1 MQQDKLKK
9 TLKLAWSK
17 GLSLFMAMAGAI
29 LLVFLLFRFDSILD
43 QILRVCNILMPIIM
57 GIVIAYL
64 LNPVVEFYERHL
76 DRSLGKFIEK
86 KTKKKVSMRGLSI
99 FISVII
105 VLAVIALLIMMVVPQ
120 IYTNISNLV
129 YSLPEQI
136 QNLVGKLMELAK
148 NNEKVRNAIN
158 GFYDN
163 FMNYITNWIKSDML
177 GQVSVVIDGIMGIFG
192 TAVNCLVA
200 FIVAIYVLLSK
211 ETFRRQIKKV
221 INAFFNER
229 QTNVIVSV
237 VKESDKIFGGFI
249 SGKIIDSFII
259 GVICFVC
266 CLILRMPYVALV
278 SVIVGVTNLIP
289 FFGPYIG
296 AIPSAVLILLD
307 SPSKGIVF
315 IIFIAILQQVDGNLL
330 GPAILG
336 ESTGLSAFWVLFSIL
351 LFGGMW
357 GIIGMI
363 IGVPLFAVI
372 YRIIADFINWKLQ
385 KKELSCVT
393 DQYRNLRTI
402 REEEGKK
409 AEYITY
415 TKEELMAK
423 KAAKKQHWDERKEK
437 QKEKML
443 YYKEKI
449 CSSEQNKKK

>member
-163 FMNYITNWIKSDML
+163 IMNYITNWIKSDML
-177 GQVSVVIDGIMGIFG
+177 GQVSVVIDRIMGIFG

-211 ETFRRQIKKV
+211 ETFRRQIKKG

-278 SVIVGVTNLIP
+278 SVIIGVTNLIP

-315 IIFIAILQQVDGNLL
+315 IIFIAILQQVDGNII
-330 GPAILG
+330 GPKILG
-336 ESTGLSAFWVLFSIL
+336 QSTGLSPFWVVFAIFLGNG
-351 LFGGMW
+351 LFGIVGLF
-357 GIIGMI
+357 
-363 IGVPLFAVI
+363 IGVPLWAVVYYLI
-372 YRIIADFINWKLQ
+372 KRYVNYRIRIKEQVEAEHIQ
-385 KKELSCVT
+385 K
-393 DQYRNLRTI
+393 
-402 REEEGKK
+402 
-409 AEYITY
+409 
-415 TKEELMAK
+415 
-423 KAAKKQHWDERKEK
+423 
-437 QKEKML
+437 
-443 YYKEKI
+443 
-449 CSSEQNKKK
+449 

>member
-9 TLKLAWSK
+9 RLKLAWSK

-163 FMNYITNWIKSDML
+163 IMNYITNWIKSDML
-177 GQVSVVIDGIMGIFG
+177 GQVSVVIDRIMGIFG

-211 ETFRRQIKKV
+211 ETFRRQIKKG

-315 IIFIAILQQVDGNLL
+315 IIFIAILQQVDGNII
-330 GPAILG
+330 GPKILG
-336 ESTGLSAFWVLFSIL
+336 QSTGLSPFWVVFAIFLGNG
-351 LFGGMW
+351 LFGIVGLF
-357 GIIGMI
+357 
-363 IGVPLFAVI
+363 IGVPLWAVVYYLI
-372 YRIIADFINWKLQ
+372 KRYVNYRIRIKEQVEAENIQ
-385 KKELSCVT
+385 K
-393 DQYRNLRTI
+393 
-402 REEEGKK
+402 
-409 AEYITY
+409 
-415 TKEELMAK
+415 
-423 KAAKKQHWDERKEK
+423 
-437 QKEKML
+437 
-443 YYKEKI
+443 
-449 CSSEQNKKK
+449 

>member
-163 FMNYITNWIKSDML
+163 IMNYITNWIKSDML
-177 GQVSVVIDGIMGIFG
+177 GQVSVVIDRIMGIFG

-211 ETFRRQIKKV
+211 ETFRRQIKKG

-315 IIFIAILQQVDGNLL
+315 IIFIAILQQVDGNII
-330 GPAILG
+330 GPKILG
-336 ESTGLSAFWVLFSIL
+336 QSTGLSPFWVVFAIFLGNG
-351 LFGGMW
+351 LFGIVGLF
-357 GIIGMI
+357 
-363 IGVPLFAVI
+363 IGVPLWAVI
-372 YRIIADFINWKLQ
+372 YYLIKRYVNYRIRIKEQVEAEHIQ
-385 KKELSCVT
+385 K
-393 DQYRNLRTI
+393 
-402 REEEGKK
+402 
-409 AEYITY
+409 
-415 TKEELMAK
+415 
-423 KAAKKQHWDERKEK
+423 
-437 QKEKML
+437 
-443 YYKEKI
+443 
-449 CSSEQNKKK
+449 

>member
-163 FMNYITNWIKSDML
+163 IMNYITNWIKSDML
-177 GQVSVVIDGIMGIFG
+177 GQVSVVIDRIMGIFG

-211 ETFRRQIKKV
+211 ETFRRQIKKG

-259 GVICFVC
+259 GVICSVC

-307 SPSKGIVF
+307 SPSKGIVV
-315 IIFIAILQQVDGNLL
+315 IIFIAILQQVDGNII
-330 GPAILG
+330 GPKILG
-336 ESTGLSAFWVLFSIL
+336 QSTGLSPFWVVFAIFLGNG
-351 LFGGMW
+351 LFGIVGLF
-357 GIIGMI
+357 
-363 IGVPLFAVI
+363 IGVPPWAVVYYLI
-372 YRIIADFINWKLQ
+372 KRYVNYRIRIKEQVEAEHIQ
-385 KKELSCVT
+385 K
-393 DQYRNLRTI
+393 
-402 REEEGKK
+402 
-409 AEYITY
+409 
-415 TKEELMAK
+415 
-423 KAAKKQHWDERKEK
+423 
-437 QKEKML
+437 
-443 YYKEKI
+443 
-449 CSSEQNKKK
+449 

>member
-9 TLKLAWSK
+9 TLKLAWSN

-129 YSLPEQI
+129 YSFPEQI
-136 QNLVGKLMELAK
+136 QDLVGKLMELAK

-163 FMNYITNWIKSDML
+163 LMNYITNWIKSDML

-315 IIFIAILQQVDGNLL
+315 IIFIAILQQVDGNII
-330 GPAILG
+330 GPKILG
-336 ESTGLSAFWVLFSIL
+336 QSTGLSPFWVVFAIFLGNG
-351 LFGGMW
+351 LFGIVGLF
-357 GIIGMI
+357 
-363 IGVPLFAVI
+363 IGVPLWAVVYYLI
-372 YRIIADFINWKLQ
+372 KRYVNYRIRIKEHVEAEHIQ
-385 KKELSCVT
+385 K
-393 DQYRNLRTI
+393 
-402 REEEGKK
+402 
-409 AEYITY
+409 
-415 TKEELMAK
+415 
-423 KAAKKQHWDERKEK
+423 
-437 QKEKML
+437 
-443 YYKEKI
+443 
-449 CSSEQNKKK
+449 

>member
-99 FISVII
+99 LISVII

-163 FMNYITNWIKSDML
+163 IMNYITNWIKSDML
-177 GQVSVVIDGIMGIFG
+177 GQVSVVIDRIMGIFG

-211 ETFRRQIKKV
+211 ETFRRQIKKG

-315 IIFIAILQQVDGNLL
+315 IIFIAILQQVDGNII
-330 GPAILG
+330 GPKILG
-336 ESTGLSAFWVLFSIL
+336 QSTGLSPFWVVFAIFLGNG
-351 LFGGMW
+351 LFGIVGLF
-357 GIIGMI
+357 
-363 IGVPLFAVI
+363 IGVPLWAVI
-372 YRIIADFINWKLQ
+372 YYLIKRYVNYRIRIKEQVEAEHIQ
-385 KKELSCVT
+385 K
-393 DQYRNLRTI
+393 
-402 REEEGKK
+402 
-409 AEYITY
+409 
-415 TKEELMAK
+415 
-423 KAAKKQHWDERKEK
+423 
-437 QKEKML
+437 
-443 YYKEKI
+443 
-449 CSSEQNKKK
+449 

>member
-86 KTKKKVSMRGLSI
+86 NTKKKVSMRGLSI

-129 YSLPEQI
+129 YSFPEQI
-136 QNLVGKLMELAK
+136 QDLAGKLMELAK

-315 IIFIAILQQVDGNLL
+315 IIFIAILQQVDGNII
-330 GPAILG
+330 GPKILG
-336 ESTGLSAFWVLFSIL
+336 QSTGLSPFWVVFAIFLGNG
-351 LFGGMW
+351 LFGIVGLF
-357 GIIGMI
+357 
-363 IGVPLFAVI
+363 IGVPLWAVVYYLI
-372 YRIIADFINWKLQ
+372 KRYVNYRIRIKEQVEAEHIQ
-385 KKELSCVT
+385 K
-393 DQYRNLRTI
+393 
-402 REEEGKK
+402 
-409 AEYITY
+409 
-415 TKEELMAK
+415 
-423 KAAKKQHWDERKEK
+423 
-437 QKEKML
+437 
-443 YYKEKI
+443 
-449 CSSEQNKKK
+449 

>member
-1 MQQDKLKK
+1 
-9 TLKLAWSK
+9 
-17 GLSLFMAMAGAI
+17 
-29 LLVFLLFRFDSILD
+29 
-43 QILRVCNILMPIIM
+43 M

-129 YSLPEQI
+129 YSFPEQI
-136 QNLVGKLMELAK
+136 QDLVGKLMELAK

-315 IIFIAILQQVDGNLL
+315 IIFIAILQQVDGNII
-330 GPAILG
+330 GPKILG
-336 ESTGLSAFWVLFSIL
+336 QSTGLSPFWVVFAIFLGNG
-351 LFGGMW
+351 LFGIVGLF
-357 GIIGMI
+357 
-363 IGVPLFAVI
+363 IGVPLWAVVYYLI
-372 YRIIADFINWKLQ
+372 KRYVNYRIRI
-385 KKELSCVT
+385 KE
-393 DQYRNLRTI
+393 
-402 REEEGKK
+402 
-409 AEYITY
+409 
-415 TKEELMAK
+415 
-423 KAAKKQHWDERKEK
+423 
-437 QKEKML
+437 
-443 YYKEKI
+443 
-449 CSSEQNKKK
+449 

>member
-99 FISVII
+99 FISVLI

-163 FMNYITNWIKSDML
+163 IMNYITNWIKSDML
-177 GQVSVVIDGIMGIFG
+177 GQVSVVIDRIMGIFG

-211 ETFRRQIKKV
+211 ETFRRQIKKG

-315 IIFIAILQQVDGNLL
+315 IIFIAILQQVDGNII
-330 GPAILG
+330 GPKILG
-336 ESTGLSAFWVLFSIL
+336 QSTGLSPFWVVFAIFLGNG
-351 LFGGMW
+351 LFGIVGLF
-357 GIIGMI
+357 
-363 IGVPLFAVI
+363 IGVPLWAVVYYLI
-372 YRIIADFINWKLQ
+372 KRYVNYRIRIKEQVEAEHIQ
-385 KKELSCVT
+385 K
-393 DQYRNLRTI
+393 
-402 REEEGKK
+402 
-409 AEYITY
+409 
-415 TKEELMAK
+415 
-423 KAAKKQHWDERKEK
+423 
-437 QKEKML
+437 
-443 YYKEKI
+443 
-449 CSSEQNKKK
+449 

>member
-163 FMNYITNWIKSDML
+163 IMNYITNWIKSDML
-177 GQVSVVIDGIMGIFG
+177 GQVSVVIDRIMGIFG

-211 ETFRRQIKKV
+211 ETFRRQIKKG

-315 IIFIAILQQVDGNLL
+315 IIFIAILQQVDGNII
-330 GPAILG
+330 GPKILG
-336 ESTGLSAFWVLFSIL
+336 QSTGLSPFWVVFAIFLGNG
-351 LFGGMW
+351 LFGIVGLF
-357 GIIGMI
+357 
-363 IGVPLFAVI
+363 IGVPLWAVVYYLI
-372 YRIIADFINWKLQ
+372 KRYVNYRIMIKEQVKVENIQ
-385 KKELSCVT
+385 K
-393 DQYRNLRTI
+393 
-402 REEEGKK
+402 
-409 AEYITY
+409 
-415 TKEELMAK
+415 
-423 KAAKKQHWDERKEK
+423 
-437 QKEKML
+437 
-443 YYKEKI
+443 
-449 CSSEQNKKK
+449 

>member
-86 KTKKKVSMRGLSI
+86 RTKKKVSMRGLSI

-163 FMNYITNWIKSDML
+163 IMNYITNWIKSDML
-177 GQVSVVIDGIMGIFG
+177 GQVSVVIDRIMGIFG

-211 ETFRRQIKKV
+211 ETFRRQIKKG

-315 IIFIAILQQVDGNLL
+315 IIFIAILQQVDGNII
-330 GPAILG
+330 GPKILG
-336 ESTGLSAFWVLFSIL
+336 QSTGLSPFWVVFAIFLGNG
-351 LFGGMW
+351 LFGIVGLF
-357 GIIGMI
+357 
-363 IGVPLFAVI
+363 IGVPLWAVVYYLI
-372 YRIIADFINWKLQ
+372 KRYVNYRIRIKEQVEAEHIQ
-385 KKELSCVT
+385 K
-393 DQYRNLRTI
+393 
-402 REEEGKK
+402 
-409 AEYITY
+409 
-415 TKEELMAK
+415 
-423 KAAKKQHWDERKEK
+423 
-437 QKEKML
+437 
-443 YYKEKI
+443 
-449 CSSEQNKKK
+449 

>member
-9 TLKLAWSK
+9 RLKLAWSK

-163 FMNYITNWIKSDML
+163 IMNYITNWIKSDML
-177 GQVSVVIDGIMGIFG
+177 GQVSVVIDRIMGIFG

-211 ETFRRQIKKV
+211 ETFRRQIKKG

-315 IIFIAILQQVDGNLL
+315 IIFIAILQQVDGNII
-330 GPAILG
+330 GPKILG
-336 ESTGLSAFWVLFSIL
+336 QSTGLSPFWVVFAIFLGNG
-351 LFGGMW
+351 LFGIVGLF
-357 GIIGMI
+357 
-363 IGVPLFAVI
+363 IGVPLWAVVYYLI
-372 YRIIADFINWKLQ
+372 KRYVNYRIRIKEQVEAEHIQ
-385 KKELSCVT
+385 K
-393 DQYRNLRTI
+393 
-402 REEEGKK
+402 
-409 AEYITY
+409 
-415 TKEELMAK
+415 
-423 KAAKKQHWDERKEK
+423 
-437 QKEKML
+437 
-443 YYKEKI
+443 
-449 CSSEQNKKK
+449 

>member
-163 FMNYITNWIKSDML
+163 IMNYITNWIKSDML
-177 GQVSVVIDGIMGIFG
+177 GQVSVVIDRIMGIFG

-211 ETFRRQIKKV
+211 ETFRRQIKKG

-315 IIFIAILQQVDGNLL
+315 IIFIAILQQVDGNII
-330 GPAILG
+330 GPKILG
-336 ESTGLSAFWVLFSIL
+336 QSTGLSPFWVVFAIFLGNG
-351 LFGGMW
+351 LFGIVGLF
-357 GIIGMI
+357 
-363 IGVPLFAVI
+363 IGVPLWAVVYYLI
-372 YRIIADFINWKLQ
+372 KRYVNYRIRIKEQVEAENIQ
-385 KKELSCVT
+385 K
-393 DQYRNLRTI
+393 
-402 REEEGKK
+402 
-409 AEYITY
+409 
-415 TKEELMAK
+415 
-423 KAAKKQHWDERKEK
+423 
-437 QKEKML
+437 
-443 YYKEKI
+443 
-449 CSSEQNKKK
+449 

>member
-315 IIFIAILQQVDGNLL
+315 IIFIAILHQVDGNII
-330 GPAILG
+330 GPKILG
-336 ESTGLSAFWVLFSIL
+336 QSTGLSPFWVVFAIFLGNG
-351 LFGGMW
+351 LFGIVGLF
-357 GIIGMI
+357 
-363 IGVPLFAVI
+363 IGVPLWAVVYYLI
-372 YRIIADFINWKLQ
+372 KRYVNYRIRITEQVEAEHIQ
-385 KKELSCVT
+385 K
-393 DQYRNLRTI
+393 
-402 REEEGKK
+402 
-409 AEYITY
+409 
-415 TKEELMAK
+415 
-423 KAAKKQHWDERKEK
+423 
-437 QKEKML
+437 
-443 YYKEKI
+443 
-449 CSSEQNKKK
+449 

>member
-99 FISVII
+99 FISVLI

-163 FMNYITNWIKSDML
+163 IMNYITNWIKSDML
-177 GQVSVVIDGIMGIFG
+177 GQVSVVIDRIMGIFG

-211 ETFRRQIKKV
+211 ETFRRQIKKG

-315 IIFIAILQQVDGNLL
+315 IIFIAILQQVDGNII
-330 GPAILG
+330 GPKILG
-336 ESTGLSAFWVLFSIL
+336 QSTGLSPFWVVFAIFLGNG
-351 LFGGMW
+351 LFGIVGLF
-357 GIIGMI
+357 
-363 IGVPLFAVI
+363 IGVPLWAVVYYLI
-372 YRIIADFINWKLQ
+372 KRYVNYRIMIKEQVEAEHIQ
-385 KKELSCVT
+385 K
-393 DQYRNLRTI
+393 
-402 REEEGKK
+402 
-409 AEYITY
+409 
-415 TKEELMAK
+415 
-423 KAAKKQHWDERKEK
+423 
-437 QKEKML
+437 
-443 YYKEKI
+443 
-449 CSSEQNKKK
+449 

>member
-64 LNPVVEFYERHL
+64 LNPVVEFYERYL

-163 FMNYITNWIKSDML
+163 IMNYITNWIKSDML
-177 GQVSVVIDGIMGIFG
+177 GQVSVVIDRIMGIFG

-211 ETFRRQIKKV
+211 ETFRRQIKKG

-315 IIFIAILQQVDGNLL
+315 IIFIAILQQVDGNII
-330 GPAILG
+330 GPKILG
-336 ESTGLSAFWVLFSIL
+336 QSTGLSPFWVVFAIFLGNG
-351 LFGGMW
+351 LFGIVGLF
-357 GIIGMI
+357 
-363 IGVPLFAVI
+363 IGVPLWAVVYYLI
-372 YRIIADFINWKLQ
+372 KRYVNYRIRIKEQVEAEHIQ
-385 KKELSCVT
+385 K
-393 DQYRNLRTI
+393 
-402 REEEGKK
+402 
-409 AEYITY
+409 
-415 TKEELMAK
+415 
-423 KAAKKQHWDERKEK
+423 
-437 QKEKML
+437 
-443 YYKEKI
+443 
-449 CSSEQNKKK
+449 

>member
-64 LNPVVEFYERHL
+64 LNPVVEFYEKHL

-120 IYTNISNLV
+120 IYTNISDLV

-136 QNLVGKLMELAK
+136 QHLVAKLMELAK

-177 GQVSVVIDGIMGIFG
+177 GQVSVVIDRIMGIFG

-315 IIFIAILQQVDGNLL
+315 IIFIAILQQVDGNII
-330 GPAILG
+330 GPKILG
-336 ESTGLSAFWVLFSIL
+336 QSTGLSPFWVVFAIFLGNG
-351 LFGGMW
+351 LFGIVGLF
-357 GIIGMI
+357 
-363 IGVPLFAVI
+363 IGVPLWAVVYYLI
-372 YRIIADFINWKLQ
+372 KRYVNYRIRIKEQVEAEHIQ
-385 KKELSCVT
+385 K
-393 DQYRNLRTI
+393 
-402 REEEGKK
+402 
-409 AEYITY
+409 
-415 TKEELMAK
+415 
-423 KAAKKQHWDERKEK
+423 
-437 QKEKML
+437 
-443 YYKEKI
+443 
-449 CSSEQNKKK
+449 

>member
-136 QNLVGKLMELAK
+136 QDLVGKLMELAK

-163 FMNYITNWIKSDML
+163 IMNYITNWIKSDML
-177 GQVSVVIDGIMGIFG
+177 GQVSVVIDRIMGIFG

-211 ETFRRQIKKV
+211 ETFRRQIKKG

-315 IIFIAILQQVDGNLL
+315 IIFIAILQQVDGNII
-330 GPAILG
+330 GPKILG
-336 ESTGLSAFWVLFSIL
+336 QSTGLSPFWVVFAIFLGNG
-351 LFGGMW
+351 LFGIVGLF
-357 GIIGMI
+357 
-363 IGVPLFAVI
+363 IGVPLWAVVYYLI
-372 YRIIADFINWKLQ
+372 KRYVNYRIRIKEQVEAEHIQ
-385 KKELSCVT
+385 K
-393 DQYRNLRTI
+393 
-402 REEEGKK
+402 
-409 AEYITY
+409 
-415 TKEELMAK
+415 
-423 KAAKKQHWDERKEK
+423 
-437 QKEKML
+437 
-443 YYKEKI
+443 
-449 CSSEQNKKK
+449 

>member
-158 GFYDN
+158 AFYDN
-163 FMNYITNWIKSDML
+163 IMNYITNWIKSDML
-177 GQVSVVIDGIMGIFG
+177 GQVSVVIDRIMGIFG

-211 ETFRRQIKKV
+211 ETFRRQIKKG

-315 IIFIAILQQVDGNLL
+315 IIFIAILQQVDGNII
-330 GPAILG
+330 GPKILG
-336 ESTGLSAFWVLFSIL
+336 QSTGLSPFWVVFAIFLGNG
-351 LFGGMW
+351 LFGIVGLF
-357 GIIGMI
+357 
-363 IGVPLFAVI
+363 IGVPLWAVVYYLI
-372 YRIIADFINWKLQ
+372 KRYVNYRIRIKEQVEAEHIQ
-385 KKELSCVT
+385 K
-393 DQYRNLRTI
+393 
-402 REEEGKK
+402 
-409 AEYITY
+409 
-415 TKEELMAK
+415 
-423 KAAKKQHWDERKEK
+423 
-437 QKEKML
+437 
-443 YYKEKI
+443 
-449 CSSEQNKKK
+449 

>member
-163 FMNYITNWIKSDML
+163 IMNYITNWIKSDML
-177 GQVSVVIDGIMGIFG
+177 GQVSVVIDRIMGIFG

-249 SGKIIDSFII
+249 SGKIIASFII

-278 SVIVGVTNLIP
+278 SVVVGVTNLIP

-315 IIFIAILQQVDGNLL
+315 IIFIAILQQVDGNII
-330 GPAILG
+330 GPKILG
-336 ESTGLSAFWVLFSIL
+336 QSTGLSPFWVVFAIFLGNG
-351 LFGGMW
+351 LFGIVGLF
-357 GIIGMI
+357 
-363 IGVPLFAVI
+363 IGVPLWAVVYYLI
-372 YRIIADFINWKLQ
+372 KRYVNYRIMI
-385 KKELSCVT
+385 KEQV
-393 DQYRNLRTI
+393 
-402 REEEGKK
+402 K
-409 AEYITY
+409 AENI
-415 TKEELMAK
+415 
-423 KAAKKQHWDERKEK
+423 
-437 QKEKML
+437 QK
-443 YYKEKI
+443 
-449 CSSEQNKKK
+449 

>member
-163 FMNYITNWIKSDML
+163 IMNYITNWIKSDML
-177 GQVSVVIDGIMGIFG
+177 GQVSVVIDRIMGIFG

-211 ETFRRQIKKV
+211 ETFRRQIKKG

-315 IIFIAILQQVDGNLL
+315 IIFIAILQQVDGNII
-330 GPAILG
+330 GPKILG
-336 ESTGLSAFWVLFSIL
+336 QSTGLSPFWVVFAIFLGNG
-351 LFGGMW
+351 LFGIVGLF
-357 GIIGMI
+357 
-363 IGVPLFAVI
+363 IGVPLWAVVYYLI
-372 YRIIADFINWKLQ
+372 KRYVNYRIRIKEQVEVEHIQ
-385 KKELSCVT
+385 K
-393 DQYRNLRTI
+393 
-402 REEEGKK
+402 
-409 AEYITY
+409 
-415 TKEELMAK
+415 
-423 KAAKKQHWDERKEK
+423 
-437 QKEKML
+437 
-443 YYKEKI
+443 
-449 CSSEQNKKK
+449 

>member
-163 FMNYITNWIKSDML
+163 IMNYITNWIKSDML
-177 GQVSVVIDGIMGIFG
+177 GQVSVVIDRIMGIFG

-211 ETFRRQIKKV
+211 ETFRRQIKKG

-266 CLILRMPYVALV
+266 CLILSMPYVALV

-315 IIFIAILQQVDGNLL
+315 IIFIAILQQVDGNII
-330 GPAILG
+330 GPKILG
-336 ESTGLSAFWVLFSIL
+336 QSTGLSPFWVVFAIFLGNG
-351 LFGGMW
+351 LFGIVGLF
-357 GIIGMI
+357 
-363 IGVPLFAVI
+363 IGVPLWAVVYYLI
-372 YRIIADFINWKLQ
+372 KRYVNYRIRIKEQVEAEHIQ
-385 KKELSCVT
+385 K
-393 DQYRNLRTI
+393 
-402 REEEGKK
+402 
-409 AEYITY
+409 
-415 TKEELMAK
+415 
-423 KAAKKQHWDERKEK
+423 
-437 QKEKML
+437 
-443 YYKEKI
+443 
-449 CSSEQNKKK
+449 

>member
-136 QNLVGKLMELAK
+136 QDLVGKLMELAK

-163 FMNYITNWIKSDML
+163 IMNYITNWIKSDML
-177 GQVSVVIDGIMGIFG
+177 GQVSVVIDRIMGIFG

-211 ETFRRQIKKV
+211 ETFRRQIKKG

-315 IIFIAILQQVDGNLL
+315 IIFIAIVQQVDGNII
-330 GPAILG
+330 GPKILG
-336 ESTGLSAFWVLFSIL
+336 QSTGLSPFWVVFAIFLGNG
-351 LFGGMW
+351 LFGIVGLF
-357 GIIGMI
+357 
-363 IGVPLFAVI
+363 IGVPLWAVVYYLI
-372 YRIIADFINWKLQ
+372 KRYVNYRIRIKEQVEAEHIQ
-385 KKELSCVT
+385 K
-393 DQYRNLRTI
+393 
-402 REEEGKK
+402 
-409 AEYITY
+409 
-415 TKEELMAK
+415 
-423 KAAKKQHWDERKEK
+423 
-437 QKEKML
+437 
-443 YYKEKI
+443 
-449 CSSEQNKKK
+449 

>member
-9 TLKLAWSK
+9 RLKLAWSK

-163 FMNYITNWIKSDML
+163 IMNYITNWIKSDML
-177 GQVSVVIDGIMGIFG
+177 GQVSVVIDRIMGIFG

-211 ETFRRQIKKV
+211 ETFRRQIKKG

-315 IIFIAILQQVDGNLL
+315 IIFIAILQQVDGEFTTAKGKEEMARLL
-330 GPAILG
+330 
-336 ESTGLSAFWVLFSIL
+336 
-351 LFGGMW
+351 
-357 GIIGMI
+357 
-363 IGVPLFAVI
+363 
-372 YRIIADFINWKLQ
+372 
-385 KKELSCVT
+385 
-393 DQYRNLRTI
+393 DQYEDIDVVVSQNDDMTFGALEAIREAGKTMAITI
-402 REEEGKK
+402 RFK
-409 AEYITY
+409 YI
-415 TKEELMAK
+415 
-423 KAAKKQHWDERKEK
+423 
-437 QKEKML
+437 
-443 YYKEKI
+443 
-449 CSSEQNKKK
+449 

>member
-9 TLKLAWSK
+9 RLKLAWSK

-99 FISVII
+99 FISVLI

-163 FMNYITNWIKSDML
+163 IMNYITNWIKSDML
-177 GQVSVVIDGIMGIFG
+177 GQVSVVIDRIMGIFG

-211 ETFRRQIKKV
+211 ETFRRQIKKG

-315 IIFIAILQQVDGNLL
+315 IIFIAILQQVDGNII
-330 GPAILG
+330 GPKILG
-336 ESTGLSAFWVLFSIL
+336 QSTGLSPFWVVFAIFLGNG
-351 LFGGMW
+351 LFGIVGLF
-357 GIIGMI
+357 
-363 IGVPLFAVI
+363 IGVPLWAVVYYLI
-372 YRIIADFINWKLQ
+372 KRYVNYRIRIKEQVEAEHIQ
-385 KKELSCVT
+385 K
-393 DQYRNLRTI
+393 
-402 REEEGKK
+402 
-409 AEYITY
+409 
-415 TKEELMAK
+415 
-423 KAAKKQHWDERKEK
+423 
-437 QKEKML
+437 
-443 YYKEKI
+443 
-449 CSSEQNKKK
+449 

>member
-17 GLSLFMAMAGAI
+17 GLSLFMAMAGA
-29 LLVFLLFRFDSILD
+29 
-43 QILRVCNILMPIIM
+43 ILRVCNILMPIIM

-129 YSLPEQI
+129 YSFPEQI
-136 QNLVGKLMELAK
+136 QDLVGKLMELAK

-315 IIFIAILQQVDGNLL
+315 IIFIAILQQVDGNII
-330 GPAILG
+330 GPKILG
-336 ESTGLSAFWVLFSIL
+336 QSTGLSPFWVVFAIFLGNG
-351 LFGGMW
+351 LFGIVGLF
-357 GIIGMI
+357 
-363 IGVPLFAVI
+363 IGVPLWAVVYYLI
-372 YRIIADFINWKLQ
+372 KRYVNYRIRIKEQVEAEHIQ
-385 KKELSCVT
+385 K
-393 DQYRNLRTI
+393 
-402 REEEGKK
+402 
-409 AEYITY
+409 
-415 TKEELMAK
+415 
-423 KAAKKQHWDERKEK
+423 
-437 QKEKML
+437 
-443 YYKEKI
+443 
-449 CSSEQNKKK
+449 